1 VFYKRIHLFN
11 LLGFRIWIDF
21 SWLIIAVLITWSLA
35 NTFPQY
41 YPDLSTTSRWS
52 MGVAGIVGLFASIV
66 LHELSHSLVARHYGV
81 PMKGITLF
89 IFGGVAEMER
99 EPANPKAKFL
109 MAIAGPI
116 ASLFIALACFGSYLL
131 AQAVGWPV
139 EIQGV
144 AGYLAWL
151 NSALA
156 VFNLV
161 PAFPLDGGRVL
172 RSALWRWKENLRWAT
187 RITSQIG
194 SGFGLALIFLGLLIF
209 IGGNVIGGMWWILI
223 GLFLRG
229 AAGMSYRQLQ
239 IRQALEGEQVS
250 RFMNTDPVTV
260 PAGTAVE
267 CLVEDYIYKYHFK
280 MFPVLNEA
288 DKLIGCV
295 TTHQVKALDRNQWP
309 ERSVGEI
316 TLSCSEKNSV
326 PPDAD
331 AIKVLTKMNREG
343 FSRLMVVKDKQLVGI
358 ITLKDLLGFLA
369 AKIELE
375 GED

>member
-1 VFYKRIHLFN
+1 MFYKRVNLFN
-11 LLGFRIWIDF
+11 LLGFKVWIDS
-21 SWLIIAVLITWSLA
+21 SWLIVAVLITWSLA
-35 NTFPQY
+35 NTFPAY
-41 YPDLSTTSRWS
+41 YPDLSATARWS
-52 MGVAGIVGLFASIV
+52 MGIAGVVGLFGSIV
-66 LHELSHSLVARHYGV
+66 LHELSHSVVARRYGV

-99 EPANPKAKFL
+99 EPSDPKAEFL

-116 ASLFIALACFGSYLL
+116 ASLGIALACFGAYRL
-131 AQAVGWPV
+131 AQALGLPL

-144 AGYLAWL
+144 VGYLARL
-151 NSALA
+151 NSAL
-156 VFNLV
+156 VIFNLV

-194 SGFGLALIFLGLLIF
+194 SGFGLTLILFGVLAL
-209 IGGNVIGGMWWILI
+209 IGGNVIGGIWWILI

-229 AAGMSYRQLQ
+229 AAGISYRQLQ
-239 IRQALEGEQVS
+239 MRQALEGEPIS
-250 RFMNTDPVTV
+250 RFMNTEPVTV
-260 PAGTAVE
+260 PAGTTVKR
-267 CLVEDYIYKYHFK
+267 LVEDYIYRYHFK
-280 MFPVLNEA
+280 MFPVLDQT

-295 TTHQVKALDRNQWP
+295 TTRQVKALDRDQWS
-309 ERSVGEI
+309 ERLVGQI

-326 PPDAD
+326 APDAD
-331 AIKVLTKMNREG
+331 AMQVLTRMNREG
-343 FSRLMVVKDKQLVGI
+343 ISRLMVVEGKQLAGI

>member
-1 VFYKRIHLFN
+1 
-11 LLGFRIWIDF
+11 
-21 SWLIIAVLITWSLA
+21 
-35 NTFPQY
+35 
-41 YPDLSTTSRWS
+41 
-52 MGVAGIVGLFASIV
+52 
-66 LHELSHSLVARHYGV
+66 
-81 PMKGITLF
+81 
-89 IFGGVAEMER
+89 
-99 EPANPKAKFL
+99 
-109 MAIAGPI
+109 
-116 ASLFIALACFGSYLL
+116 
-131 AQAVGWPV
+131 VGWPV

-316 TLSCSEKNSV
+316 TLSCSEKNSI

-331 AIKVLTKMNREG
+331 AMKVLTKMNREG
-343 FSRLMVVKDKQLVGI
+343 FSRLIVVKGKQLVGI